1 MPGNAATFPICFIAG
16 KKPPAPE
23 KKKKRKKNNVKNL
36 IIYHGNHNEALSKKL
51 AQNTSKSEVSHQQ
64 VF

>member
-23 KKKKRKKNNVKNL
+23 KTKKDNVKNL
-36 IIYHGNHNEALSKKL
+36 IIYFGNCDEALSKEL
-51 AQNTSKSEVSHQQ
+51 AQNTGKSEVGHHQ

>member
-23 KKKKRKKNNVKNL
+23 KEEKKEGK
-36 IIYHGNHNEALSKKL
+36 
-51 AQNTSKSEVSHQQ
+51 
-64 VF
+64 

>member
-23 KKKKRKKNNVKNL
+23 KEKTKRVSNL
-36 IIYHGNHNEALSKKL
+36 IISHGNRDEAVSKEH
-51 AQNTSKSEVSHQQ
+51 AQKTGKSEVSHQ
-64 VF
+64 

>member
-23 KKKKRKKNNVKNL
+23 KEKKKIKQADNL
-36 IIYHGNHNEALSKKL
+36 P
-51 AQNTSKSEVSHQQ
+51 Q
-64 VF
+64 